1 MASAMLARINLDEI
15 EENDPMK
22 KGPTTDYQEDLRM
35 MVKLKTFTR
44 AQNFDDEAGLTSE
57 EVIHMKVLSTGD
69 DDIGGGNIY
78 IELTSEDD
86 LFFHYKC
93 E

>member
-1 MASAMLARINLDEI
+1 MLAHIDLAQI

-22 KGPTTDYQEDLRM
+22 KGPEIDYQEDLVM
-35 MVKLKTFTR
+35 TVKLKTFKRT
-44 AQNFDDEAGLTSE
+44 NFDDDNDALSSN
-57 EVIHMKVLSTGD
+57 EVIHIKVLSTGEGD
-69 DDIGGGNIY
+69 MGGNIY

-86 LFFHYKC
+86 LFFHYQC